1 MAESKESDRLIKNGG
16 DDDDG
21 EDALRSK
28 ESFFAIMLR
37 RLKEPLLFMLL
48 GTGLLLVIAGIYFTN
63 RYVLAPRHQ
72 QQELQDAIKA
82 HADAAALRV
91 KKCAGIDWIS
101 ACDALAPPGAR
112 RHLSASNRVFKYSSM
127 EEAYLHSDNPEVTYD
142 ENCLRIYRGR
152 LYPNITVTYYASQ
165 LLQAGGNQTMTL
177 FIQHGALR
185 NAANYFC
192 GFKEY
197 MYKQNYRKFDDVLI
211 IAPDFKYKHDLLV
224 HPQDAYWNSSK
235 PWGDWRVGA
244 ESDPDCCGDSGMTV
258 SSFDVIDHM
267 LSVLTNKDL
276 FPKMEKISFTGH
288 SAGGQMVQRYAVMSI
303 LAALW
308 DYDDSIDVE
317 FIIANPSSYTYLDD
331 RRYKYTCG
339 NCTCTSKNCTC
350 DKDCA
355 KPPYNTLSK
364 PRHAFVGTSWPCYQW
379 DYDRWPYGIGS
390 FSNKKGYR
398 IPYALREGY
407 MGVERAVRIYPKL
420 HVAYMVG
427 QNDT

>member
-1 MAESKESDRLIKNGG
+1 MSNPKESDSLIKSFGG
-16 DDDDG
+16 DDGG
-21 EDALRSK
+21 ETTSPKA
-28 ESFFAIMLR
+28 FGIPAILR
-37 RLKEPLLFMLL
+37 RLNKWLIALLLCAS
-48 GTGLLLVIAGIYFTN
+48 LLLVIAGIYYTIRFVIVPH
-63 RYVLAPRHQ
+63 REQ
-72 QQELQDAIKA
+72 KELQEAIQA

-91 KKCAGIDWIS
+91 KKCSGIDWQA

-112 RHLSASNRVFKYSSM
+112 RHLSARHKATKYSSM
-127 EEAYLHSDNPEVTYD
+127 EQEYLHSDNPEVTYD
-142 ENCLRIYRGR
+142 ENCLRVYRGT
-152 LYPNITVTYYASQ
+152 LYGNITVTYYASQ

-197 MYKQNYRKFDDVLI
+197 MYKQNYRNFEDVLI
-211 IAPDFKYKHDLLV
+211 IAPDFKYEHDSLV
-224 HPQDAYWNSSK
+224 HPRDAFWNSSK

-244 ESDPDCCGDSGMTV
+244 ESDPKCCGDSGMTI

-267 LSVLTNKDL
+267 LSVLTNRDI

-308 DYDDSIDVE
+308 DFDDAIDVE
-317 FIIANPSSYTYLDD
+317 FVIANPSSYTYLDD

-350 DKDCA
+350 DKDCTE
-355 KPPYNTLSK
+355 PPYNTLAK
-364 PRHAFVGTSWPCYQW
+364 PRHAFVGSSWPCYQW

-407 MGVERAVRIYPKL
+407 LGVERARRIYPKL